1 MLIKFYRSRFCF
13 SRNRISKYRIRK
25 LKVFKCYNSFVI
37 IQFEKKFSYFFIKNV
52 LKFFDTH
59 LIILEKRNRLIS
71 ELSNVLIQFC
81 FCLKKF
87 FKFFHITIP
96 TTIITNKNRY
106 YSYFLLH
113 FKNFSLSFDEILF
126 TIKNF
131 IVNKLRHKCIHEAF
145 GTK

>member
-13 SRNRISKYRIRK
+13 SRNRISYIRLRK

-37 IQFEKKFSYFFIKNV
+37 IQFEKKFYFFIKNV

-59 LIILEKRNRLIS
+59 LILEKRNRLIS

-96 TTIITNKNRY
+96 YYNK
-106 YSYFLLH
+106 
-113 FKNFSLSFDEILF
+113 
-126 TIKNF
+126 
-131 IVNKLRHKCIHEAF
+131 
-145 GTK
+145 